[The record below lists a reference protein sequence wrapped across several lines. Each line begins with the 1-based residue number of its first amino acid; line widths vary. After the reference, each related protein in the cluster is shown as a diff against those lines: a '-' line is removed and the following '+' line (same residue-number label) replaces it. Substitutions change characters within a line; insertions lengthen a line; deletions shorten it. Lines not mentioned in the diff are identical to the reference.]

1 MKTDILHNEQ
11 SSEPTSRSRRQPEVD
26 LSEADYLAREVTDA
40 KAALSH
46 SLAELKLGLTES
58 ADLRQWV
65 KYYPWASLGAA
76 AAAGFAAAA
85 AVTPAQGESLK
96 DKLARLKPA
105 VQPNS
110 EEDSKSAPPQTH
122 SAKRASVTDN
132 LINSVFD
139 LAKVLIQTLIV
150 ATFQRPVAAEDREP
164 IPAESHAT
172 RMAKEW
178 PRSA

>member
-1 MKTDILHNEQ
+1 MKLDTLNSAQ
-11 SSEPTSRSRRQPEVD
+11 SSAPTSRSERQPEVD

-46 SLAELKLGLTES
+46 SLAKLKLGLTDS

-85 AVTPAQGESLK
+85 AVTPAQGESFK
-96 DKLARLKPA
+96 DKLARLKPVVPLGSA
-105 VQPNS
+105 
-110 EEDSKSAPPQTH
+110 EDLKSAPRQ
-122 SAKRASVTDN
+122 SNSSRRASVTDN

-150 ATFQRPVAAEDREP
+150 ATFQRPKAAEEREP
-164 IPAESHAT
+164 IPTESPAT

-178 PRSA
+178 PGSA